1 MPELVFGSLF
11 GAGVFVTACVAGAV
25 AFTRPFHSM
34 ERPFLR
40 DISFYLMSGFWA
52 FYIFWSQKIRLV
64 DSIGF
69 LMVYLV
75 YILVVVVGR
84 YINQRNRGSTR
95 ISSILEV
102 SGAEKNIEKPEPN
115 SNQ

>member
-1 MPELVFGSLF
+1 MALLKDLPELVFGSLF
-11 GAGVFVTACVAGAV
+11 GAGVFVTACVAGSV

-40 DISFYLMSGFWA
+40 DVSFYLLSGYWA
-52 FYIFWSQKIRLV
+52 FYIFYSQQIRLT

-69 LMVYLV
+69 LVVYII

-84 YINQRNRGSTR
+84 YINQKNRGSER
-95 ISSILEV
+95 LSSIIEV
-102 SGAEKNIEKPEPN
+102 RS
-115 SNQ
+115 

>member
-1 MPELVFGSLF
+1 MFGSLF
-11 GAGVFVTACVAGAV
+11 GAGVFVTACVAGSV

-40 DISFYLMSGFWA
+40 DVSFYIMSGFWA
-52 FYIFWSQKIRLV
+52 FYIFYSQQIRLS

-69 LMVYLV
+69 LVVYIV

-84 YINQRNRGSTR
+84 YINQRNRGSER
-95 ISSILEV
+95 LSEILDV
-102 SGAEKNIEKPEPN
+102 RNRNFIDA
-115 SNQ
+115 